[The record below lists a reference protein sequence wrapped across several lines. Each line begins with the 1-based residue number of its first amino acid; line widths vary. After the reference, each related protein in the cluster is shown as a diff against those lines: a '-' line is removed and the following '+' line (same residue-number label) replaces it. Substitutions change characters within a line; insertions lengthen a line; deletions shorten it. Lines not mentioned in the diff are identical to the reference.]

1 MRVGWHLK
9 IDRVVSD
16 LPGKRS
22 PSALTRQWC
31 LMNEMTEGPVET
43 WKGPR
48 IRSDLF
54 GFADHVAFDPAS
66 IYFIQSTSASNR
78 ASRIKK
84 VLANVSAGQ
93 LCAMGA
99 RILVVTWQRKPDK
112 LHHGTVVE
120 LDLSD
125 FAEANNKE

>member
-1 MRVGWHLK
+1 MR

-16 LPGKRS
+16 LSGTRN

-31 LMNEMTEGPVET
+31 EVNGMTEGKVET
-43 WKGPR
+43 WKGPK

-54 GFADHVAFDPAS
+54 GFADHVAFDLKS

-78 ASRIKK
+78 ASRVKK
-84 VLANVSAGQ
+84 VLANVSASQ

-99 RILVVTWQRKPDK
+99 RILVVTWQRKADK

-120 LDLSD
+120 LDVGD
-125 FAEANNKE
+125 FAEVNQKKEV

>member
-1 MRVGWHLK
+1 MR

-16 LPGKRS
+16 LSGTRT

-31 LMNEMTEGPVET
+31 EVNGMREGKVEI
-43 WKGPR
+43 WKGPK

-54 GFADHVAFDPAS
+54 GFADHLSYDNKS

-78 ASRIKK
+78 ASRVKK
-84 VLANVSAGQ
+84 VLANEDARN
-93 LCAMGA
+93 LCVWLGA
-99 RILVVTWQRKPDK
+99 RILVVTWQRKADK

-120 LDLSD
+120 LDVSD
-125 FAEANNKE
+125 FAEVDQEGGDEQ

>member
-1 MRVGWHLK
+1 MR

-16 LPGKRS
+16 LSGTRS

-31 LMNEMTEGPVET
+31 LLNEMTEGPVET

-54 GFADHVAFDPAS
+54 GFADHVAFDMKS

-78 ASRIKK
+78 ASRVKK
-84 VLANVSAGQ
+84 VLANVSASQ

-99 RILVVTWQRKPDK
+99 RILIVTWQRKADK

-120 LDLSD
+120 LDVSD
-125 FAEANNKE
+125 FAEVNQEGEV